1 MTINNVITFNTDSH
15 SYIFLIDK
23 LINYAFKYITSG
35 SKDGFIEYKL
45 NSGQGFELDKKK
57 MENNN
62 FWFKFIRLY

>member
-1 MTINNVITFNTDSH
+1 M
-15 SYIFLIDK
+15 
-23 LINYAFKYITSG
+23 TSG

-62 FWFKFIRLY
+62 FWFKLIRLY